1 MLVIT
6 MIEVSQSYSM
16 NMKNMMVSLLHSIKQ
31 KVVQH
36 VVKSSEESSVF
47 ITFLIFYSRKTKS

>member
-16 NMKNMMVSLLHSIKQ
+16 NMKNMMVLWLHSIKQ

-36 VVKSSEESSVF
+36 VV
-47 ITFLIFYSRKTKS
+47 